1 MIESLETRR
10 CMSATG
16 GMDAMMTRDVPT
28 ETAVELTWSEVN
40 QAVKAAVGAVVKAI
54 GEAVVA
60 NAAVSAA
67 VWGAVP

>member
-28 ETAVELTWSEVN
+28 QTAVELTWSEVN
-40 QAVKAAVGAVVKAI
+40 QAVKEAVGSFIKAVGEAAAV
-54 GEAVVA
+54 
-60 NAAVSAA
+60 NAAVR
-67 VWGAVP
+67 GAIP